1 VEAVNAHGAG
11 ESSSRIVFR
20 TASRKVEDLITQ
32 EHPYNQTE
40 CCLKSGL
47 KPECKQEISVFF
59 IFIFYFILIGCQY
72 LLIGWRTLII
82 VLKLQLILSE
92 AVSYQNTV
100 FI

>member
-47 KPECKQEISVFF
+47 KPECKQKICVFLI
-59 IFIFYFILIGCQY
+59 IFIFYLF
-72 LLIGWRTLII
+72 
-82 VLKLQLILSE
+82 
-92 AVSYQNTV
+92 
-100 FI
+100 

>member
-1 VEAVNAHGAG
+1 VEAVNTHGAG

-47 KPECKQEISVFF
+47 KPECKQKISVYFYFLFF
-59 IFIFYFILIGCQY
+59 IFIGCIYLHKGFI
-72 LLIGWRTLII
+72 TLII
-82 VLKLQLILSE
+82 V
-92 AVSYQNTV
+92 
-100 FI
+100 